1 MKRESQSLERA
12 EDQVL
17 ASTLRETL
25 DRAADR
31 HDPLL
36 DAALAATR
44 AQALSETR
52 RSRSRW
58 MQAWLF
64 AGGIAVAASVAVVV
78 VLPGLRGPAPSSVSV
93 VDLAA
98 APPVD
103 PQMLEDMDLLLALDE
118 NPNGG

>member
-1 MKRESQSLERA
+1 MNRESPSPERT
-12 EDQVL
+12 EDQAL
-17 ASTLRETL
+17 AATLRETL
-25 DRAADR
+25 DRAASG

-44 AQALSETR
+44 AQAMSETR
-52 RSRSRW
+52 RARSRW

-64 AGGIAVAASVAVVV
+64 AGGIAVAASVAVVM
-78 VLPGLRGPAPSSVSV
+78 VLPGLRGPVSSSVSV
-93 VDLAA
+93 VNLAA

-118 NPNGG
+118 DPNGG